1 MKRICVILF
10 LCFPLLS
17 GAVKGQ
23 EQITLTQ
30 CYEWAVPIIP
40 RYGSSG

>member
-30 CYEWAVPIIP
+30 SYEWARAKYHQI
-40 RYGSSG
+40 RKY